1 MCGVCPF
8 GLGVFVCMCH
18 VSASVRVC
26 GVFGVCIWVFYWGG
40 GQACMHRCMS
50 SYAVLHVAF
59 RSIPKLEVVS

>member
-18 VSASVRVC
+18 VSASVRVY

-40 GQACMHRCMS
+40 RHVCIGVCHPMLS
-50 SYAVLHVAF
+50 SMLHLDL
-59 RSIPKLEVVS
+59 SPN